1 MNAIVKVIGDRIKEA
16 GLTQVYVSKQAH
28 MNPDLLS
35 RTLQGD
41 RKLKAD
47 EFVSLCQVLGL
58 TLEDFKASQ
67 AS

>member
-1 MNAIVKVIGDRIKEA
+1 MNTIVEVIKDRINTL
-16 GLTQVYVSKQAH
+16 GLKQVAVSRQAN

-58 TLEDFKASQ
+58 TLEDFRNKQPS
-67 AS
+67 